1 MRPPQPPS
9 GSAAGKCLL
18 VTCVEWSVTPL
29 RSSIVLGLC
38 ADDEA
43 KKLLLLHSPSAPQ
56 KGQSGEIVVFTRWCD
71 AHTVFVVCDVESNDA
86 ILLYL
91 IIMFHSVP
99 PAMLA
104 LLDLRQL

>member
-1 MRPPQPPS
+1 
-9 GSAAGKCLL
+9 
-18 VTCVEWSVTPL
+18 VTSF

-56 KGQSGEIVVFTRWCD
+56 QGQYGEIVFFTHWWD
-71 AHTVFVVCDVESNDA
+71 AHTVFVVCDVEFNDA

-91 IIMFHSVP
+91 KITFHSVP